1 MVGKDGKGRRWQ
13 GDACASACRRLRSV
27 SDPTTRLRSQP
38 QRSDHEVGSAASLKT
53 PAGIPARAT
62 DPGIL
67 QKTGPRP
74 RS

>member
-1 MVGKDGKGRRWQ
+1 MITLNWTVRRVFVHLVVFEIEPIDAFALIPLIRT
-13 GDACASACRRLRSV
+13 GDAVAV
-27 SDPTTRLRSQP
+27 MP
-38 QRSDHEVGSAASLKT
+38 SLKT

-67 QKTGPRP
+67 EETAPRP